1 LFDVGKPFNH
11 SLVEESITL
20 TPRLVGIYPQVGSLE
35 GTIMTILAPGVTIA

>member
-11 SLVEESITL
+11 SLVEESIT